1 MTKLNEM
8 RQAPIRNQSVIG
20 AQVYSHSGE
29 FAPQVFDLELP
40 ARGVSF
46 QFIRKY
52 GSANKEQI
60 DALGRGWTF
69 TYAKRLVPDGSDVL
83 YTTVSGAFTALL
95 SPHLTDAFYRAAIRD
110 ARCRSVDR
118 QSETARLSP
127 PGRRSNRTLSAKLK
141 RYLGEISASA
151 KSSRSDHGHAS
162 RTDRDDR
169 DRHSD

>member
-69 TYAKRLVPDGSDVL
+69 TYAKRFVPDGSDVL
-83 YTTVSGAFTALL
+83 YHDGFWRVHRFAFSSSDGRFLPRRN
-95 SPHLTDAFYRAAIRD
+95 SR
-110 ARCRSVDR
+110 RSV
-118 QSETARLSP
+118 S
-127 PGRRSNRTLSAKLK
+127 
-141 RYLGEISASA
+141 IS
-151 KSSRSDHGHAS
+151 
-162 RTDRDDR
+162 
-169 DRHSD
+169 